1 MNGKKSN
8 MKQVLLIG
16 MLGLIGLSACQQEF
30 EPIDYG
36 HDACAHCKMTI
47 IDKRFAAEIVTEKGK
62 AYKFDDL
69 ACLLK
74 YTEEEHFNSTGTILF
89 VSDYTNPD
97 HSFLDAHQAVYL
109 HSGIFKSPMNGNF
122 AAFASSKEA
131 TPFKDSLQNDLLK
144 LEDLGPNE

>member
-1 MNGKKSN
+1 
-8 MKQVLLIG
+8 MKQVLLVF
-16 MLGLIGLSACQQEF
+16 MLGLFACKPEF

-74 YTEEEHFNSTGTILF
+74 YTEEENFNSIGMILF
-89 VSDYTNPD
+89 VSDYSKPD
-97 HSFLDAHQAVYL
+97 NNFLDAHQAVYL
-109 HSGIFKSPMNGNF
+109 HSGIFKSPMNGNL
-122 AAFASSKEA
+122 AAFASAKEA
-131 TPFKDSLQNDLLK
+131 APFKDSLQSDLLK
-144 LEDLGPNE
+144 LEDLGTNE